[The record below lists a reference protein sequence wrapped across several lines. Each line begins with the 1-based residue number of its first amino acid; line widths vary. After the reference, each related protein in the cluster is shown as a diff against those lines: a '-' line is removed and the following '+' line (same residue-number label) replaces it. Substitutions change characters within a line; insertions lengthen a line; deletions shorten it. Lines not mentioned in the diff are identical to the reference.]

1 MNKINETDLAM
12 LINNQTMIDYLDRFR
27 MLATSLFTWENLDK
41 YAGTGASRFLEQSL
55 YENGRACFLKD
66 SELGY
71 LALRVNPSDKLN
83 VYMLPIKV
91 MAWSIGYN
99 KEYDFDDIVYI
110 MNNEIQKP
118 TMDIIQLFAK
128 RLYETERTIDTN
140 LIAQKTPVLIEGDT
154 KTILTLKNVYM
165 QYSGNTPF
173 IFGNRQFDIS
183 NKLNVLKTDA
193 PYLID
198 KLDLH
203 KHQIFNEA
211 LTVLGINNANTD
223 KKERLITNEVES
235 NDQLINYYLNCFYK
249 TRKKACDEINDKF
262 LKDSDIKIEIVLNK
276 EVIDLLN
283 KTEND
288 ILSEIIKKAYK
299 FDKRKNVQRVDFNEW
314 NPEENIYE
322 KLQRFCIDKDNKVV
336 IPNDKILKIY
346 GDFDK
351 LLDKDVCVE
360 DVCCMVQNVYLR
372 YKLNSIDCL

>member
-1 MNKINETDLAM
+1 MKKLNETDLAM
-12 LINNQTMIDYLDRFR
+12 LINNRTMIDYLDRFR

-55 YENGRACFLKD
+55 YENGRACFVKD

-83 VYMLPIKV
+83 IYMLPTRV

-99 KEYDFDDIVYI
+99 KDYDFDDVVYI
-110 MNNEIQKP
+110 MNNELMKP
-118 TMDIIQLFAK
+118 TMAIVELFAN

-173 IFGNRQFDIS
+173 IFGNKQFDIA

-193 PYLID
+193 PFIID
-198 KLDLH
+198 KLDIH

-223 KKERLITNEVES
+223 KRERLITDEVQS

-249 TRKKACDEINDKF
+249 TRKKACDEINEKYG
-262 LKDSDIKIEIVLNK
+262 LDIKIVLNR
-276 EVIDLLN
+276 EVIDLL
-283 KTEND
+283 KTTEND
-288 ILSEIIKKAYK
+288 IIKEGDDDGEVY
-299 FDKRKNVQRVDFNEW
+299 N
-314 NPEENIYE
+314 
-322 KLQRFCIDKDNKVV
+322 
-336 IPNDKILKIY
+336 ND
-346 GDFDK
+346 
-351 LLDKDVCVE
+351 
-360 DVCCMVQNVYLR
+360 
-372 YKLNSIDCL
+372 